1 MKEIVFVLDRSGSMG
16 GLESDVIGGF
26 NKFITE
32 QKKEEGKAEVT
43 VVLFDHEYNILYD
56 RLDLKKVEP
65 LTSKEYWARGN
76 TALLDAIGKTIEA
89 LDARLEDDD
98 QVLFIINTDGF
109 ENSST
114 QYDNKKIAEMVTHHQ
129 DELEWK
135 FIFLGANID
144 SFATGGNI
152 GISSNT
158 TRNYTASSKGVASV
172 YASVSNLT
180 SSWRASTTGDVDTE
194 ELNTIQ

>member
-32 QKKEEGKAEVT
+32 QKKEEGEAEVT

-76 TALLDAIGKTIEA
+76 TALLDAIGRTMET

-98 QVLFIINTDGF
+98 QVLFIINTDGL
-109 ENSST
+109 ENSSR

-129 DELEWK
+129 EKLEWK
-135 FIFLGANID
+135 FVFLGANID
-144 SFATGGNI
+144 SFATGGSM

-158 TRNYTASSKGVASV
+158 TRNYTPDSKGVASV

-180 SSWRASTTGDVDTE
+180 TSWRASITGDVDTE
-194 ELNTIQ
+194 ELDTIQ